1 SEAPRGR
8 SAAQTQPSRRGK
20 EPRALKRVEC
30 ACVEMSPVGS
40 KGTPS
45 GRNGV
50 PFEISKLPTCGILTQ
65 CSDTIVPDN
74 IRTSCFAAS
83 AFGGDR
89 ALQKCNLSTQCARGL
104 QVRHPRSGLPGRV
117 LVFSGMLCKHGFNAK
132 NLSFPVGSAA
142 ILFFFFGLGRWLF
155 AQAIATAGDLNDF
168 GLLEEAV

>member
-104 QVRHPRSGLPGRV
+104 QVRHPPVRLAGPG
-117 LVFSGMLCKHGFNAK
+117 
-132 NLSFPVGSAA
+132 
-142 ILFFFFGLGRWLF
+142 FGLFWNALQTRF
-155 AQAIATAGDLNDF
+155 
-168 GLLEEAV
+168 